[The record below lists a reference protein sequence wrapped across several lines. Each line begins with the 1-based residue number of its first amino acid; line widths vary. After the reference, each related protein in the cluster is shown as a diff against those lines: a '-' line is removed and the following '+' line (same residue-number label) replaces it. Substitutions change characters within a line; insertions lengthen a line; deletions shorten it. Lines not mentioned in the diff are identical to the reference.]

1 MYFSIIDSIFGDT
14 QKIVKLKFKLMNLK
28 NYFLLLCFAVFT
40 FTATAQKDITPN
52 VVTKAHHSSTI
63 TDMVYVPS
71 IASRMN
77 EITPA
82 VDKNTEAL
90 DRRSLGNQ
98 VVIGK
103 DSQTEDDYL
112 ASNPH
117 PSKGSFFSNPPSVVF
132 DAYTSNSQPTDPSVA
147 IGPNHVFVVFNTG
160 FTIYDKSGAQLLGQ
174 TSPNPAIFPSS
185 GCCDLT
191 VSYDQAADRWV
202 VSFLGGG
209 AQVAIS
215 DGPDPINDGWNV
227 YNVAAIN
234 DYQKLS
240 VWSDGYYITD
250 NASSTKLWV
259 LERDAMIAGNSAGLQ
274 GFTLPGIVTSG
285 FNSAQALNVSDDN
298 MPAAGGA
305 IIMYMQDDAWGG
317 VTTDHMKLWTVDMD
331 WGTPGNSTISAAQEV
346 PLTPFISVFD
356 GGSFV
361 NLAQPTGGT
370 SVDALQATIMNQA
383 QFRKFAGHNSAIFN
397 FVVDTDA
404 GGGELAG
411 VRWMEFRQAADNTAW
426 SLYQEGTYVAPDGR
440 HAWHASMIMDGS
452 GNIGMGYTSMS
463 GPTTPTTVRISSYYT
478 GRFDGDPLGTMTV
491 NEELISAGNANIPST
506 RYGDYSKIDIDPSD
520 DATFWFINE
529 YFNSGRKGVV
539 GAFQL
544 EPNTTTNDIGVTN
557 ITSPVT
563 GLLTNSETITVSVRN
578 YGINDISDPQIQYT
592 INGGAAVTQNLGS
605 TLSAETTESFTFT
618 TTADLSAA
626 GDYVICAQTNLGGDS
641 NGANDEFCK
650 TVTNGVIYCDPG
662 ADCSFG
668 DGFTLVSVE
677 EINNTSGCEGYADF
691 TDQEATLNP
700 GNTYS
705 VTFTTGYGDQNVK
718 GWIDFNDDGN
728 FETSEIVVPNF
739 IIAPGEAAGVFTET
753 LDLVVPSGVTEGAHR
768 MRFKSNWQADV
779 PNDACEETQYGETE
793 DYTANVGSL
802 SVEDLSITQGS
813 LIVTTLPNKQFGI
826 SLTTEFDGIASI
838 AIYDILGRTLAFNNL
853 QKEGASYNYD
863 LDMSYAASGVYLIK
877 IGDQDSNTYKS
888 AKIIVK

>member
-1 MYFSIIDSIFGDT
+1 
-14 QKIVKLKFKLMNLK
+14 MNLK
-28 NYFLLLCFAVFT
+28 NYFFLLCLAAFS
-40 FTATAQKDITPN
+40 FTANAQKGITAN
-52 VVTKAHHSSTI
+52 IETKAHHISTV

-77 EITPA
+77 EITPS

-103 DSQTEDDYL
+103 DSQTENDYL

-117 PSKGSFFSNPPSVVF
+117 PSKGSFFSNPPSLVF
-132 DAYTSNSQPTDPSVA
+132 DAYTSGGQPTDPSVA

-160 FTIYDKSGAQLLGQ
+160 FTIYDKSGTQLLGQ
-174 TSPNPAIFPSS
+174 TSPNPAIFPSG

-191 VSYDQAADRWV
+191 VSYDQAANRWV
-202 VSFLGGG
+202 ASFLGNG
-209 AQVAIS
+209 AQVAVS
-215 DGPDPINDGWNV
+215 DGPDPINDGWFV
-227 YNVAAIN
+227 YNISAIS

-250 NASSTKLWV
+250 NAGSTKLWV
-259 LERDAMIAGNSAGLQ
+259 LERDAMLAGTTPGLR

-298 MPAAGGA
+298 MPAPGGA

-331 WGTPGNSTISAAQEV
+331 WVTPGNSTISAAQEV

-361 NLAQPTGGT
+361 NLAQPTGGD

-404 GGGELAG
+404 SGGKLAG
-411 VRWMEFRQAADNTAW
+411 VRWMEFRQAADNTPW

-463 GPTTPTTVRISSYYT
+463 GPTTPSTVRISSYYT
-478 GRFDGDPLGTMTV
+478 GRLDGDPLGTMTV
-491 NEELISAGNANIPST
+491 SEELISAGSANIPST
-506 RYGDYSKIDIDPSD
+506 RYGDYSKMDIDPSD
-520 DATFWFINE
+520 DSTFWFINE

-539 GAFQL
+539 GAFQI
-544 EPNTTTNDIGVTN
+544 EANTTTNDVGVTN

-605 TLSAETTESFTFT
+605 TLLAQTTESFTFT
-618 TTADLSAA
+618 TTADLSAV
-626 GDYVICAQTNLGGDS
+626 GDYVICAQTNLGADS

-650 TVTNGVIYCDPG
+650 TVTNGVIYCNPG
-662 ADCSFG
+662 GDCSFG
-668 DGFTLVSVE
+668 DGFVLVSVE
-677 EINNTSGCEGYADF
+677 EINNVSGCEGYGDF
-691 TDQEATLNP
+691 TDQEASLNP

-728 FETSEIVVPNF
+728 FETSEVVVPNF
-739 IIAPGEAAGVFTET
+739 VIAPDAGAGSYTET
-753 LDLVVPSGVTEGAHR
+753 LDLIVPIGATEGAHR
-768 MRFKSNWQADV
+768 MRFKSNWQAPV
-779 PNDACEETQYGETE
+779 PNDACEETQYSETE
-793 DYTANVGSL
+793 DYTANVGNL
-802 SVEDLSITQGS
+802 GVEDLSITQGN

-826 SLTTEFDGIASI
+826 SLTTVFD
-838 AIYDILGRTLAFNNL
+838 LPF
-853 QKEGASYNYD
+853 
-863 LDMSYAASGVYLIK
+863 
-877 IGDQDSNTYKS
+877 
-888 AKIIVK
+888 